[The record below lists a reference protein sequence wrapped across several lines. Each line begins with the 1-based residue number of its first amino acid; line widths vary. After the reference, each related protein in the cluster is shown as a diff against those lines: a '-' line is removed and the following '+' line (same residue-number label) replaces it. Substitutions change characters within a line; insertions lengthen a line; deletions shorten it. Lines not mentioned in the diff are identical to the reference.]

1 MTKEE
6 FIKLYNPTLNK
17 AGNIKLV
24 TYKTADTHP
33 PENVWSEWKGEG
45 KRFLIPGFRVVNATG
60 RYAVTD
66 KAWGETDYF
75 EVRL

>member
-6 FIKLYNPTLNK
+6 FIKLYSPMLNK

-33 PENVWSEWKGEG
+33 PENVWSEWKG
-45 KRFLIPGFRVVNATG
+45 
-60 RYAVTD
+60 D
-66 KAWGETDYF
+66 
-75 EVRL
+75 